1 MKNANVEQGITI
13 YGVIAKHPDKN
24 SPVTLGVPLRN
35 FWQVDFQ
42 NLYHAV
48 LVKKPHPSLKRIQES
63 PNQIHRIPE
72 STPAHSRDEQSIT
85 YFSRFCYIAVLKPQ
99 FMVIHSSFS
108 DFILFLY
115 VHLSHAD
122 NSYDPT
128 ELAAIKDKMKII
140 FPSTT
145 DFERKLYQAIREYN
159 SFDKS
164 RFDELLKATAIHFK
178 HEKANKQVLDSFHD
192 IVNADGKI
200 GQEEAKALET
210 LKQIIG

>member
-1 MKNANVEQGITI
+1 MSTR
-13 YGVIAKHPDKN
+13 VI
-24 SPVTLGVPLRN
+24 
-35 FWQVDFQ
+35 
-42 NLYHAV
+42 
-48 LVKKPHPSLKRIQES
+48 
-63 PNQIHRIPE
+63 
-72 STPAHSRDEQSIT
+72 

-128 ELAAIKDKMKII
+128 ELSAIKDKMKII

-145 DFERKLYQAIREYN
+145 DFEKKLYQAIREYN

-164 RFDELLKATAIHFK
+164 RFDELLKATATHFK
-178 HEKANKQVLDSFHD
+178 NEKANKQVLDSFHD